1 LEAASRT
8 LGRGISALVHP
19 LYRCTVKPIR
29 LRLHQFVTSCHPLVS
44 FLHRGM
50 TLKLATARLS
60 SPILAGIS
68 VVIILVG
75 SLAMSGAGRTGV
87 RDSWGDTHGQCRH
100 TDRSMPA
107 YVLEMSQLGDV
118 LFAAVQPGRLGVTE
132 QPGRRGVADQDGR
145 SGADPDQAARDPMPQ
160 GGRPR
165 PIIVEALL
173 NRQVSVPLLLDT
185 GATYTVLTRQT
196 ASDLG
201 ITSLA
206 RLPKHSFL
214 TAGGPIQSPVTTL
227 KSIRVGTVEAQ
238 NVAVAIDADG
248 HLPLGL
254 LGMTFMRHFKV
265 TVDQAQGQAK
275 FEQR

>member
-1 LEAASRT
+1 MQRLAGVIGLTLLIVLALVQPSRCETNSHEGRART
-8 LGRGISALVHP
+8 LFAPLVESSHAFDP
-19 LYRCTVKPIR
+19 AGAQAQG
-29 LRLHQFVTSCHPLVS
+29 HQF
-44 FLHRGM
+44 
-50 TLKLATARLS
+50 
-60 SPILAGIS
+60 
-68 VVIILVG
+68 
-75 SLAMSGAGRTGV
+75 
-87 RDSWGDTHGQCRH
+87 D
-100 TDRSMPA
+100 MPPQA
-107 YVLEMSQLGDV
+107 YVPGMSQLSNV
-118 LFAAVQPGRLGVTE
+118 LFGAVQPGRLGVTE

-145 SGADPDQAARDPMPQ
+145 SGADPDQATRESMPQ

-165 PIIVEALL
+165 PIIVEAML
-173 NRQVSVPLLLDT
+173 NRQVSAPLLLDT

-214 TAGGPIQSPVTTL
+214 TPGGPIQSPVTTL

-265 TVDQAQGQAK
+265 TVDQAQGQVK
-275 FEQR
+275 FERR